1 MTQGGTEIEL
11 KFLATEA
18 VFKAARQCGLFGGDS
33 PRPAAQRLRSVYFDT
48 EDGSLRRNNMA
59 LRMRTQRRGYILALK
74 WNNSELGAPFERGE
88 IEVKAPSPELD
99 PGLLGAGIAE
109 TIANLTNGDAL
120 LPVYETDIRRTIRR
134 VRGETSEIEVAF
146 DRGFIIA
153 GEQKQP
159 VWEIELELKSG
170 DPEALYQLGLAF
182 AGTLDIRLGVLTKAE
197 RGALLHTG
205 QAPEP
210 VHAPAP
216 LGGEPTVDETIGL
229 LINACIGQF
238 VANWPAFESGDGVVA
253 IHQMRVAMRRLRS
266 VLWLFQR
273 SFPCAEF
280 AAFRAQAKSLA
291 SALGEARNWDV
302 FIALV
307 RQGPFAAFPE
317 EPGFQ
322 AILAA
327 CEQRRA
333 SEYESVGALLASSAT
348 TQFVLATQA
357 FVARHG
363 WRNAPSGTAL
373 PRLTEP
379 ARVFA
384 AENLTWLHN
393 KVLKRGKYLA
403 ELPPHER
410 HILRIKLKKLRY
422 VAELFGGLFEH
433 RGQVRAYR
441 RAMSKLQEQLGILND
456 LSTAYEMAAK
466 LESGDAAAGRAIGII
481 IGWCGRAALA
491 DDKLLAKCWKAFRE
505 AKAFARAA
513 Q

>member
-1 MTQGGTEIEL
+1 MIEGGREIEL
-11 KFLATEA
+11 KFLVTEA
-18 VFKAARQCGLFGGDS
+18 VFKAARQCGLFGDDL

-48 EDGSLRRNNMA
+48 EDGSLRRNNVA
-59 LRMRTQRRGYILALK
+59 LRVRTQRRGYIMALK
-74 WNNSELGAPFERGE
+74 WTNGAPGAPFERGE
-88 IEVKAPSPELD
+88 IEVKIPSPEPD
-99 PGLLGAGIAE
+99 PSLLGAEIAE
-109 TIANLTNGDAL
+109 TIANMTNGDAL
-120 LPVYETDIRRTIRR
+120 LPVFETDIKRAVRR
-134 VRGETSEIEVAF
+134 VRDETSEIEVAF
-146 DRGFIIA
+146 DSGSVIA
-153 GEQKQP
+153 GARKQP

-170 DPEALYQLGLAF
+170 DPEALYQLGMAM
-182 AGTLDIRLGVLTKAE
+182 ASTLDVRLGVLTKAE
-197 RGALLHTG
+197 RGALLQTDR
-205 QAPEP
+205 APEP
-210 VHAPAP
+210 VHAPAQ
-216 LGGEPTVDETIGL
+216 LVGEPTVDETIGL

-238 VANWPAFESGDGVVA
+238 VANWPAFEDGDNVVA
-253 IHQMRVAMRRLRS
+253 VHQMRVAMRRLRS

-280 AAFRAQAKSLA
+280 TAFRAQAKSLA
-291 SALGEARNWDV
+291 TALGEARNWDV
-302 FIALV
+302 FIALI
-307 RQGPFAAFPE
+307 RQCPFAAFPE

-327 CEQRRA
+327 CAQRRA
-333 SEYESVGALLASSAT
+333 AEYESVGALLASSET

-363 WRNAPSGTAL
+363 WRNAPSGAAL

-379 ARVFA
+379 AQVFA
-384 AENLTWLHN
+384 AENLAWLHN

-410 HILRIKLKKLRY
+410 HRLRIKLKKLRY
-422 VAELFGGLFEH
+422 VAELFGGLFDH

-456 LSTAYEMAAK
+456 LSTASEMAAK

-491 DDKLLAKCWKAFRE
+491 DDKLLAKHWKAFRE
-505 AKAFARAA
+505 AKPFARAA